1 MSLRKLDALFTVA
14 ILLVFALALWQA
26 RGWDL
31 QTGLFPWVIGSVMTV
46 LTLAQLGLL
55 LRGQD
60 QTQSAML
67 ATADYDLPPDVV
79 RRRTAWT
86 MLWIAGFV
94 VTIWLLGFPIA
105 VPLLTLAYLRFGA
118 REGWPL
124 SVGLAAA
131 TGILFYFVFVRTLS
145 IFFERGVLLRLLGL

>member
-55 LRGQD
+55 LRGQG

-67 ATADYDLPPDVV
+67 ATADYDLPPEVV

-86 MLWIAGFV
+86 MLWIVGFV

-131 TGILFYFVFVRTLS
+131 TGVLFYFVFVRTLS

>member
-55 LRGQD
+55 LRGQG

-67 ATADYDLPPDVV
+67 ATADYDLPPEVV

-86 MLWIAGFV
+86 MLWIVGFV
-94 VTIWLLGFPIA
+94 ATIWLLGFPVA
-105 VPLLTLAYLRFGA
+105 VPLLTLVYLRFGA

-131 TGILFYFVFVRTLS
+131 TGVLFYFVFVRTLS